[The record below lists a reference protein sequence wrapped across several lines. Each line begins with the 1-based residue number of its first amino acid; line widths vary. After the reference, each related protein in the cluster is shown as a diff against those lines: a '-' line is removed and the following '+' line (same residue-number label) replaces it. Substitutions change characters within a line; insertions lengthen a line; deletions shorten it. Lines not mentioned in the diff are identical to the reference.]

1 MPNIYVLTQ
10 SKHIV
15 ENTFFKSLKLVV
27 PLILL
32 KQTQKIDIIAI
43 QILEERLK
51 KSTIIVLLKIFSKC
65 ISLLSNMYF
74 YTESFYFSN

>member
-1 MPNIYVLTQ
+1 MLTQ

-51 KSTIIVLLKIFSKC
+51 RSTIIVLLKIWS
-65 ISLLSNMYF
+65 SLHSTSLTKFNLILQ
-74 YTESFYFSN
+74 NR